1 MYATENSLMWDCSA
15 GGRLTLLGGRGR
27 LGFEGWTGVQQMNKG
42 EMRER
47 FPIGKTEA
55 VKEMQPA
62 GFGRNY
68 D

>member
-1 MYATENSLMWDCSA
+1 
-15 GGRLTLLGGRGR
+15 
-27 LGFEGWTGVQQMNKG
+27 MNKG

-68 D
+68 H

>member
-1 MYATENSLMWDCSA
+1 
-15 GGRLTLLGGRGR
+15 
-27 LGFEGWTGVQQMNKG
+27 MNKG

-47 FPIGKTEA
+47 FPIGKTVA

-68 D
+68 H